1 MLAAMVM
8 PAAFLTCMQ
17 VCPMLDG
24 PVPHVGGVILETEA
38 DNIIL
43 GILPAA
49 TITSMA
55 MCIGPPA
62 TILEGSPAF
71 IADVL
76 PVATLTAMTDH
87 GGCVLEGEPTII
99 V

>member
-1 MLAAMVM
+1 MVM

-17 VCPMLDG
+17 VCPLLDG
-24 PVPHVGGVILETEA
+24 PIPHIGGPILETTA

-49 TITSMA
+49 TIGSVA

-62 TILEGSPAF
+62 MVVDGSPAF
-71 IADVL
+71 IADVM
-76 PVATLTAMTDH
+76 PVATMLGETDH
-87 GGCVLEGEPTII
+87 AGVIIEGEPTII